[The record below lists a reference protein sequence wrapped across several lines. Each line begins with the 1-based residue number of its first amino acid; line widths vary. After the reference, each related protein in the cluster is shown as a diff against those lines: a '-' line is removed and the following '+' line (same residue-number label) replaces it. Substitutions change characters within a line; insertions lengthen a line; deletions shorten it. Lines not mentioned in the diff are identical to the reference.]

1 MDVCGWMQVR
11 PSARK
16 EALND
21 AVSWVLTQQQ
31 QQGRDDD
38 DEHDYNFDDVDGVSN
53 DGTTPFIAAY
63 SPKNSEDVLELDDV
77 DDDDEDDQ

>member
-1 MDVCGWMQVR
+1 MR

-31 QQGRDDD
+31 QQGHDDD
-38 DEHDYNFDDVDGVSN
+38 WKDDYSFHDVDGVSN

-63 SPKNSEDVLELDDV
+63 SPNNSDDVLELDDV
-77 DDDDEDDQ
+77 DDDEEDDA

>member
-1 MDVCGWMQVR
+1 MDVWMQVR
-11 PSARK
+11 PSVRK

-31 QQGRDDD
+31 QQQGRDDD
-38 DEHDYNFDDVDGVSN
+38 DVYDYNFNDVDGVSH

-63 SPKNSEDVLELDDV
+63 SPNNSDDVLELDDV
-77 DDDDEDDQ
+77 DDDEEDDQ